1 MNPLHTHF
9 PPAGRRRHR
18 CGAPARTR
26 PAPGARARGLCVRRA
41 GRHLRRAARAHRPP
55 AGVAGGPGF
64 APGRPRCRHAV
75 ELGGPYRPDLCPDPV
90 GPVWVPV
97 NTRLRAAGLQYLLRH
112 ARPRLLVAGDEYAEA
127 IEQARQ
133 YGVPLA
139 SGTDIDAVAARADV
153 APAAL
158 PPARIRHADTLCI
171 IYTSGTT
178 GAPKGVL
185 FTHRMMRI
193 ASEATLR
200 VANAKAGDR
209 LFVWEPLC
217 HIGGAQ
223 MLMVPFRNRCSCT
236 WSSASR
242 HRASGSNGAA
252 PGRRICITWAAYST
266 SWRRRRNRRKA
277 TSRPPGARAWPPAH
291 GMRSASAWAARYASA
306 TA

>member
-1 MNPLHTHF
+1 MPLILS
-9 PPAGRRRHR
+9 
-18 CGAPARTR
+18 
-26 PAPGARARGLCVRRA
+26 GL
-41 GRHLRRAARAHRPP
+41 
-55 AGVAGGPGF
+55 
-64 APGRPRCRHAV
+64 
-75 ELGGPYRPDLCPDPV
+75 
-90 GPVWVPV
+90 VWVPV

-223 MLMVPFRNRCSCT
+223 MLMVPFLEPVQLHVVERF
-236 WSSASR
+236 SASR
-242 HRASGSNGAA
+242 FWEQWRGAGATHLHYLGGILDILAQA
-252 PGRRICITWAAYST
+252 PQ
-266 SWRRRRNRRKA
+266 
-277 TSRPPGARAWPPAH
+277 PPQSHIQTAWGWAWPPAH